1 MKEEF
6 IKIEEL
12 DKNDDLLEYIDTVYD
27 KKVGELDENIK
38 NDN

>member
-27 KKVGELDENIK
+27 KKVGELDEDIK